1 MTLKRRKHYSIG
13 IDGGNS
19 DGKGALVKGQ
29 RLVTMTLPS
38 VSTSGNMKTLA
49 QARIA
54 DGARTYDRLAD
65 VLEADEYVL
74 SYQEP
79 GEQKT
84 SELYFGKLAMRE
96 YPYTA
101 SSGRGDP
108 SRSWT
113 GRLLKLCF
121 VLAGTLIQDQEA
133 ELFLVTGLPT
143 KTFAERTIKQ
153 VVDSLA
159 GDHTFMLN
167 GRKRRF
173 IIEPE
178 HIRVVQE
185 GAAAAKALAKPI
197 KGFQGTIDPG
207 GYSTEFFV
215 INEMH
220 VVASMCGGIE
230 VGVENIADFVENAYK
245 DTYQIDQG
253 LTIQERTD
261 ILRAWADPLHCS
273 YPDILIDRVPVPLTR
288 LKEWTEQGVHQVGG
302 QINEILRQRWK
313 HGEQGN
319 VATTFKQVNLI
330 GGGAWYLKK
339 AIEEAIPGLHRP
351 EKPELRNVMS
361 YALLAHHLE
370 EKAVVS
376 L

>member
-1 MTLKRRKHYSIG
+1 MTLKRRKAYGVG

-19 DGKGALVKGQ
+19 DGKGAMVKGK

-38 VSTSGNMKTLA
+38 VSTKGNMRALA
-49 QARIA
+49 QARVA
-54 DGARTYDRLAD
+54 DGSHVYEHPAD
-65 VLEADEYVL
+65 VLEAEEYIL

-79 GEQKT
+79 GKQKPT
-84 SELYFGKLAMRE
+84 EEYFGKLAIRE
-96 YPYTA
+96 NPYLA

-121 VLAGTLIQDQEA
+121 VITGTLLQDQEA

-143 KTFAERTIKQ
+143 KTFADRTIKQ
-153 VVDSLA
+153 VIESLA
-159 GDHTFMLN
+159 GDHTFFLN

-178 HIRVVQE
+178 HIRIVQE
-185 GAAAAKALAKPI
+185 GASAAKALAKPV

-215 INEMH
+215 INDMQ

-230 VGVENIADFVENAYK
+230 VGVENILDFVESAYK
-245 DTYQIDQG
+245 DNYQIDQG
-253 LTIQERTD
+253 LTIQERLD
-261 ILRAWADPLHCS
+261 ILKAWADPLLFT
-273 YPDILIDRVPVPLTR
+273 YPDILVDRIPVPSSL
-288 LKEWTEQGVHQVGG
+288 LKSWIDDGVNHVGG

-313 HGEQGN
+313 HGEQGK
-319 VATTFKQVNLI
+319 VATTFKQINII
-330 GGGAWYLKK
+330 GGGAWYLKRK
-339 AIEEAIPGLHRP
+339 IEEIIPNLYRP

-361 YALLAHHLE
+361 YALLARQLE
-370 EKAVVS
+370 EKA
-376 L
+376 LAPL